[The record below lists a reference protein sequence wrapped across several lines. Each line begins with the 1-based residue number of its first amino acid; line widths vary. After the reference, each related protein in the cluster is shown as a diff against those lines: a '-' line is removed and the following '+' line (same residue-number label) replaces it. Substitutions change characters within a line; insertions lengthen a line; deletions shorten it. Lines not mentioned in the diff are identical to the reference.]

1 MNKQDEPPAKIDWPS
16 VFAGAGAA
24 VTVAVLL
31 STLGAAGT
39 LVGAALGS
47 VVATVSTALYKQGIQ
62 SSRRKMAEVQASALQ
77 RVDQAQQE
85 VRRAAA
91 HSTSPTVAS
100 NLARADAHLENASSE
115 LTDNAEE
122 PPAPPAPLS
131 VDPAPPA
138 AHAAPTGGLAG
149 LPWRRVALLAGAV
162 FVVAMLAISGFEV
175 IAGKSVSSLTG
186 GTTTDRRTSLFGGSS
201 GSKHPTAPAPTP
213 TVTATVTATA
223 TPTPTPT
230 APTPTTSPT
239 AQPSDTA
246 TPTETATATDQP
258 TASATPQAAETVSP
272 TP

>member
-1 MNKQDEPPAKIDWPS
+1 MNEQDEPPAKIDWPS

-62 SSRRKMAEVQASALQ
+62 SSRRKMAEVQATALQ
-77 RVDQAQQE
+77 RVGQAQQE

-91 HSTSPTVAS
+91 HATSPTVAS

-115 LTDNAEE
+115 LNDNAPE
-122 PPAPPAPLS
+122 PAPSPAPVS

-138 AHAAPTGGLAG
+138 AHAAPTGGLKA

-186 GTTTDRRTSLFGGSS
+186 GTTTDKRTSLFGGST
-201 GSKHPTAPAPTP
+201 GSKQQPTPTPTPAP
-213 TVTATVTATA
+213 TVTATVTTTA
-223 TPTPTPT
+223 APTS
-230 APTPTTSPT
+230 AGPTPTTSPT
-239 AQPSDTA
+239 GQPSATATATGTA
-246 TPTETATATDQP
+246 TPTTSP
-258 TASATPQAAETVSP
+258 TASATPQASDAASP

>member
-62 SSRRKMAEVQASALQ
+62 SSRRKMAEVQATALQ
-77 RVDQAQQE
+77 RVGQAQQE

-91 HSTSPTVAS
+91 HSDSATVAS
-100 NLARADAHLENASSE
+100 NLARADAHLANASSE
-115 LTDNAEE
+115 LDDSAVE
-122 PPAPPAPLS
+122 PAPAPAPLS

-138 AHAAPTGGLAG
+138 AHAAPTGGLKA

-175 IAGKSVSSLTG
+175 LAGKSVSSLTG
-186 GTTTDRRTSLFGGSS
+186 GSTTDKRTSVTGLFGGSS
-201 GSKHPTAPAPTP
+201 GTHPSTPAPTP
-213 TVTATVTATA
+213 TVTATVTTTA
-223 TPTPTPT
+223 TPTSAPATP
-230 APTPTTSPT
+230 PTSPT
-239 AQPSDTA
+239 AQPSG
-246 TPTETATATDQP
+246 TATATDTASSTDQP
-258 TASATPQAAETVSP
+258 TASATPQATETGSP

>member
-1 MNKQDEPPAKIDWPS
+1 MNKQDDPPAKIDWPS

-62 SSRRKMAEVQASALQ
+62 SSRRKMAEVQATALQ
-77 RVDQAQQE
+77 RVGQAQQE

-91 HSTSPTVAS
+91 HAESPTVAS

-122 PPAPPAPLS
+122 PAPVPAPLS

-138 AHAAPTGGLAG
+138 AHAAPTGGLMA

-186 GTTTDRRTSLFGGSS
+186 GTSTDKRPTVTGLFGGSS
-201 GSKHPTAPAPTP
+201 GRQQSTPAPTP
-213 TVTATVTATA
+213 TVTATVTTTA
-223 TPTPTPT
+223 TPTS
-230 APTPTTSPT
+230 APSAPATSPT
-239 AQPSDTA
+239 AAPSDTA
-246 TPTETATATDQP
+246 TATDTPTATAQP
-258 TASATPQAAETVSP
+258 TASATPQATETGAP